1 MRKRLLKVE
10 STARFPRQAFLF
22 AFQKCKQPHK
32 HANRCE
38 SDCSKWKAQRAFH
51 AIAHRITFN
60 VIRTTL
66 NNKGK
71 LNARKLGYN
80 CSKLV

>member
-1 MRKRLLKVE
+1 MECRIALLFHLKRSMK
-10 STARFPRQAFLF
+10 
-22 AFQKCKQPHK
+22 KQIDAK
-32 HANRCE
+32 AIAQL
-38 SDCSKWKAQRAFH
+38 WKAQRAFH